1 MRFEDAV
8 RLAVKTDLLK
18 KQGGLEDKFKR
29 AYERKVSSQAENTNL
44 TATFD
49 VIDTVQ

>member
-18 KQGGLEDKFKR
+18 KQECLEDKFNR
-29 AYERKVSSQAENTNL
+29 PYERKVSS
-44 TATFD
+44 
-49 VIDTVQ
+49 